1 MPLRDLV
8 VLDLTRLLPGGYCT
22 LLLADLGADVIKVE
36 DLESGDYLRALPPFV
51 NGVGA
56 LFAALNR
63 NKRAIRLGLKHAEGR
78 AAFLKLAGTADV
90 VVDGFRP
97 GVLDRL
103 GVGYATLA
111 GRNPRLVYCA
121 ITGYGQ
127 SGPDR
132 DRAGHDLNY
141 IGRAGI
147 LAQTGTQAT
156 LAIPG
161 TQVADLGS
169 GLGAAFAILA
179 ALRAR
184 ERTGRGQSVDVSMLD
199 LSVSWAVVE
208 AVRWLAGEAPAG
220 PGGGRLTG
228 GTPCYGVYRARD
240 GHLTVAALEPRFWK
254 ALCDALGRPDLESQ
268 QLARG
273 AEAVRVRAQLEAI
286 FETRTRAEWSAR
298 LAGLDVC
305 VEPVLRVDEVFQD
318 PQVQARGLRAGP
330 GIAFPF
336 RLSDTPAAVRRG
348 PPRLGEHT
356 DEVLEA
362 AGYGADERARLRATG
377 AIG

>member
-36 DLESGDYLRALPPFV
+36 DLQAGDYLRTIPPFTD
-51 NGVGA
+51 GFSA

-63 NKRAIRLGLKHAEGR
+63 GKRAMRLNLKHPEGQT
-78 AAFLKLAGTADV
+78 AFLKLAGTADV

-121 ITGYGQ
+121 LTGYGQ
-127 SGPDR
+127 TGPDR

-141 IGRAGI
+141 VGRAGI
-147 LAQTGTQAT
+147 LAQTGTPAS

-179 ALRAR
+179 ALWAR
-184 ERTGRGQSVDVSMLD
+184 QRTGRGLAVDVSMLD
-199 LSVSWAVVE
+199 LSVSLALVE
-208 AVRWLAGEAPAG
+208 SVRWLAGEAPAAAG
-220 PGGGRLTG
+220 AGRLTG
-228 GTPCYGVYRARD
+228 GVPCYGVYRAKD

-254 ALCDALGRPDLESQ
+254 TLCEAVGRPDLEPLQ
-268 QLARG
+268 FAEG
-273 AEAVRVRAQLEAI
+273 AEAAQVRAELEAI
-286 FETRTRAEWSAR
+286 FETQTRAAWRAR

-305 VEPVLRVDEVFQD
+305 VEPVLRVDEVFAD

-336 RLSDTPAAVRRG
+336 PLSDTPAVPRRR
-348 PPRLGEHT
+348 PPRPGEHT
-356 DEVLEA
+356 DEVLQA
-362 AGYGADERARLRATG
+362 AGYGPDELARLRAAG